1 MYWLVANRHEQS
13 NVSPHKWAGDE
24 GDAIDHNNPRHA
36 ETEVAS
42 PIKRNNGFNIVTAAK
57 PIQTNSAPIDEDGT
71 DFSYFAPISFGSRE
85 TLMYMLVDTGAA
97 NTWVMG
103 SSCNTEACKNH
114 NTFGEQDSTTFKTTG
129 DTFNLTY
136 GTGSVSGATVN
147 DTVQIAGM
155 SIPLSFGAASTTS
168 NDFLDYPMDGIL
180 GLGRS
185 ASNTMQFPTVMEAIT
200 GSQKLPANLFGVNLQ
215 HNSDGSTDGELSF
228 GAPDNT
234 KYHGDLSFT
243 DTVSDGKLW
252 EIPVDDAGF
261 DSNLCKFTGKSAV
274 IDTGTTF
281 MLLPPDDSKQ
291 LHSQIPQSQQQGEIY
306 NIPCSTERPVQIVI
320 SGVSYNITPQDYI
333 GNPVKGGNL
342 CESKI
347 IGKQA
352 FSVNQWLL
360 GDVFLKNVY
369 TVFDFD
375 KNRIGRS

>member
-1 MYWLVANRHEQS
+1 MRL
-13 NVSPHKWAGDE
+13 E
-24 GDAIDHNNPRHA
+24 GNAIDR
-36 ETEVAS
+36 TEVGS
-42 PIKRNNGFNIVTAAK
+42 PVKRDNGFSIVTAAK
-57 PIQTNSAPIDEDGT
+57 PAQTNSAPIYEDGT
-71 DFSYFAPISFGSRE
+71 DFSYFTPVSFGSRN

-103 SSCNTEACKNH
+103 SSCSTEACKKH
-114 NTFGEQDSTTFKTTG
+114 NTFGEQDSITFKPTG
-129 DTFNLTY
+129 DVFNLTY

-147 DTVQIAGM
+147 DTVNIAGM

-185 ASNTMQFPTVMEAIT
+185 ASNTMQFPTVMEAIM
-200 GSQKLPANLFGVNLQ
+200 GSKELPANLFGVNLQ
-215 HNSDGSTDGELSF
+215 RNSDGSTDGELSF
-228 GAPDNT
+228 GAPDKT

-252 EIPVDDAGF
+252 EIPLDDAGF
-261 DSNLCKFTGKSAV
+261 EGKFCKFTGKSAV
-274 IDTGTTF
+274 VDTGTTF

-291 LHSQIPQSQQQGEIY
+291 LHSQIPQSQQEGAIFK
-306 NIPCSTERPVQIVI
+306 IPCSTEQPVQIII
-320 SGVSYNITPQDYI
+320 SGVSYNITPKDYI
-333 GNPVKGGNL
+333 GNPINGGSL
-342 CESKI
+342 CESNI

-352 FSVNQWLL
+352 FGPDKWLL

-375 KNRIGRS
+375 KNRIGRL